1 LGEYNVSKNNSILD
15 SALKYY
21 KKANSLNSFYIQAI
35 HNIGICYE
43 IKNDLVKAK
52 SFYNKAI
59 EIDNNYSPSLKALNS
74 LD

>member
-1 LGEYNVSKNNSILD
+1 MGEYNISKSNSILD
-15 SALKYY
+15 SALMYY
-21 KKANSLNSFYIQAI
+21 QKAISLNSFYVQAI
-35 HNIGICYE
+35 HNIGICFE

-52 SFYNKAI
+52 SCYLKAI